1 MRIRDG
7 KGFAM
12 RVFPALFWILWTT
25 PAWAAEAGDSL
36 FVSWV
41 KLIVALL
48 VVLGL
53 ILLLYA
59 ASRKGFGFLPAAK
72 GGQIKVLEMR
82 SLGAKKGL
90 CLVRVRDEE
99 FLLGLGGERVELIAR
114 LGTPG
119 ASFAATLENQREES
133 A

>member
-1 MRIRDG
+1 
-7 KGFAM
+7 M
-12 RVFPALFWILWTT
+12 RVFSALLGLLWAVPAF
-25 PAWAAEAGDSL
+25 AAEAGGGGDGLL
-36 FVSWV
+36 FSWV

-72 GGQIKVLEMR
+72 GGLIKVVEMR
-82 SLGAKKGL
+82 SLGAKKGV

-99 FLLGLGGERVELIAR
+99 FLLGLGGERVELLAR
-114 LGTPG
+114 LEGPKI
-119 ASFAATLENQREES
+119 SFAATLDKQHGES
-133 A
+133 S